1 MLCPWRHEPDC
12 SRSSHCFWRLLCM
25 RDGIGYKMGLL
36 VSILHLRD
44 FLQCAEG
51 VLNRRSRNSRLSCTD
66 YCRETQIHVRV
77 CQVRKV
83 VGCGLSRSLWDFC
96 LGTLWFLFLMAFMH
110 ALFVFVISWEDI
122 RTFCHDWRFTSY
134 HWLLQI
140 CNIDSDATCLF
151 YAVPFFVGM
160 WTLGPGRALTCW
172 ANILKTCTVH

>member
-1 MLCPWRHEPDC
+1 
-12 SRSSHCFWRLLCM
+12 M

-36 VSILHLRD
+36 VTILHLHD

-66 YCRETQIHVRV
+66 YCGQHIIDIKEIIVPCRETQIHVRV

-83 VGCGLSRSLWDFC
+83 DGCGLSRSLWDFC

-122 RTFCHDWRFTSY
+122 RTFFHDWRFTSY

-160 WTLGPGRALTCW
+160 CPRESTNMLSKHT
-172 ANILKTCTVH
+172 